1 MYTYATFI
9 ASIQNTVADNDT
21 EFVTELPLIIK
32 KAETR
37 VLRDTNLELFEDT
50 IETAVTIIG
59 NRLVA
64 KPASVLMITS
74 LWWKNGTGYDFIEE
88 RGYDY
93 CLEYAPDET
102 ADTGDAKY
110 FAELESDIYLTPTP
124 TAVRTLRMKAIVR
137 PDGLAAGVP
146 TTWLGTHMG
155 DVLFQAAL
163 IESWQFLKNQERMN
177 EAAQMYAALLPQA
190 RAEVGKLARR
200 TYAGVTTAPEPTND
214 RGQQ

>member
-1 MYTYATFI
+1 MYNYTTLI

-21 EFVTELPLIIK
+21 EFVTELPTIIK
-32 KAETR
+32 KAEHR
-37 VLRDTNLELFEDT
+37 VLRDTQLELFEDT

-64 KPASVLMITS
+64 KPAGVLMITS
-74 LWWKNGTGYDFIEE
+74 LWWKNGTAYDPIEE

-93 CLEYAPDET
+93 CLVYAPDET

-110 FAELESDIYLTPTP
+110 YAELESNIYLSPTP

-137 PDGLAAGVP
+137 PDGLAAGNL

-163 IESWQFLKNQERMN
+163 IESWMFLKNQERMN
-177 EAAQMYAALLPQA
+177 EAAQMYASLLPQA

-200 TYAGVTTAPEPTND
+200 TYAGVGTAPEPTN